1 MRAVIRIFQ
10 SQKLVD
16 QFVRFRDG
24 EHLVALYSG
33 FAGGCGDSVG
43 YQFRGLSPALCFQ
56 AVQNLYEQFLN
67 RDAVQIGRNSA
78 ELYSLPPKEE
88 ISKPNCSN
96 ISICSFKSSAS

>member
-56 AVQNLYEQFLN
+56 AVQNLFEQFLN

-78 ELYSLPPKEE
+78 DAVFPAAEGRNLKAKL
-88 ISKPNCSN
+88 
-96 ISICSFKSSAS
+96 FKYLHLLF